1 MHQPLAEMK
10 AHVRAASDHMLLMWA
25 IS

>member
-25 IS
+25 IF